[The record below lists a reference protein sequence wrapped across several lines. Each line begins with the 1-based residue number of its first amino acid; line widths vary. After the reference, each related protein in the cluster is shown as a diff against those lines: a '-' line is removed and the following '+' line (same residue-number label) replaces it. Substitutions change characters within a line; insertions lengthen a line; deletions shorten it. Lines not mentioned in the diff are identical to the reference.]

1 MRGGD
6 DASLQQVLAARWPR
20 ALVGTVVGATLAV
33 AGVIIQELT
42 RNPLGGLGLSGVPT
56 GACVAVVNSCC
67 LLRITRCHRRGD
79 PGLGAKSVLR

>member
-1 MRGGD
+1 M
-6 DASLQQVLAARWPR
+6 
-20 ALVGTVVGATLAV
+20 VGATLAV

-42 RNPLGGLGLSGVPT
+42 RNPLEGPGLPGVPT